1 MLFMLAGVIIA
12 GIFLA
17 DVLPALKRVMGRA
30 AGNRW

>member
-17 DVLPALKRVMGRA
+17 DVLPSLKRVMGRA
-30 AGNRW
+30 QGNRW